1 MRCLAWHASLPA
13 FAAVLRGHFEPLL
26 QTSSTTYPIS
36 SLHIMTESKVPPFGQ
51 VLLERAFSPDTAATH
66 YNERILKR
74 PLTIRATSPTPSARA
89 VRRRALNDHK
99 ENARKHSKQKP
110 RPLSAAQR
118 RKLCLN
124 EIPKEQQKYAIYEP
138 LHNLWL
144 GYMREVLGINDV
156 QRAVYLTPAS
166 SGQMLASADMH
177 GALLSVARSR
187 CVSRVGLQGIVVRD
201 TRFTFEI
208 ITTRNVLKGKSRAQV
223 SPCPFLTGG
232 CSDTKGAYSLPLRD
246 PSACQGRR
254 RRAEAPGF

>member
-1 MRCLAWHASLPA
+1 
-13 FAAVLRGHFEPLL
+13 
-26 QTSSTTYPIS
+26 
-36 SLHIMTESKVPPFGQ
+36 MTDSKGPPFGQ

-66 YNERILKR
+66 YNERVLKR

-89 VRRRALNDHK
+89 LRRRTLTERK
-99 ENARKHSKQKP
+99 EKDRKHSKQKP

-144 GYMREVLGINDV
+144 GYMREVLGLNDAT
-156 QRAVYLTPAS
+156 RTVYLTPGS

-177 GALLSVARSR
+177 GALLTVARSR
-187 CVSRVGLQGIVVRD
+187 CVSRVGLEGIVVRD

-208 ITTRNVLKGKSRAQV
+208 ITRKNVVKGKSVKSCQV
-223 SPCPFLTGG
+223 SPLSCLTW
-232 CSDTKGAYSLPLRD
+232 
-246 PSACQGRR
+246 
-254 RRAEAPGF
+254 